1 MNTINSAIK
10 ELAEDSNEF
19 AVCDHSSLSQSL
31 EIKKNFIEDDGRH
44 LSVDGVKMLASNM
57 RKAIDNMLN
66 IPYTPHRKPLNS
78 NSNFKATMAMQ
89 KTQKRPLS
97 TLYICSCNI
106 DGVVTK
112 DFNKHDDPT
121 LINNIKYFDLIGLV
135 GTHCIKSFRSP
146 LPEYKIYHCHRV
158 QNSKSRRHFG
168 GIIYKCPSEKVNIR

>member
-1 MNTINSAIK
+1 MRKKFNLRVNTINSAIK

-78 NSNFKATMAMQ
+78 NSNLNKQ
-89 KTQKRPLS
+89 QWQCRRPR
-97 TLYICSCNI
+97 N
-106 DGVVTK
+106 G
-112 DFNKHDDPT
+112 H
-121 LINNIKYFDLIGLV
+121 
-135 GTHCIKSFRSP
+135 
-146 LPEYKIYHCHRV
+146 
-158 QNSKSRRHFG
+158 
-168 GIIYKCPSEKVNIR
+168 